1 MKKNRLIRD
10 FDYYID
16 EYMYNCRSR
25 KLRPKTMQSYEQTL
39 RLFERWC
46 AEELRIFT
54 VDKVTEQMIRK
65 YINDLQEHGKYTF
78 GYIPSSYSMPLVF
91 GTVIKET
98 VSDGLFFIQSSSR
111 RVLSRCNREY
121 VTVS

>member
-1 MKKNRLIRD
+1 MAICLD
-10 FDYYID
+10 FDW
-16 EYMYNCRSR
+16 
-25 KLRPKTMQSYEQTL
+25 QTNE
-39 RLFERWC
+39 F
-46 AEELRIFT
+46 
-54 VDKVTEQMIRK
+54 
-65 YINDLQEHGKYTF
+65 
-78 GYIPSSYSMPLVF
+78 MPLVF